1 MSFETDV
8 NAFAAGIN
16 AELPLRIIGFRGD
29 LAIGEPNLSAQALVN
44 NAPIGTLY
52 YEKDTVPLNTWQK
65 QSTLA
70 TGWNLI
76 SGSFGQL
83 KTETLILVSSA
94 FQTSE
99 VLDLTDGTGSIT
111 GVSTLSEDALSI
123 PTDYITNKSV
133 EFYLNGVKLE
143 KGIQVVYSSDTLQ
156 FNISLDPLDRIRV
169 MSEENS

>member
-1 MSFETDV
+1 M
-8 NAFAAGIN
+8 
-16 AELPLRIIGFRGD
+16 
-29 LAIGEPNLSAQALVN
+29 
-44 NAPIGTLY
+44 
-52 YEKDTVPLNTWQK
+52 
-65 QSTLA
+65 
-70 TGWNLI
+70 
-76 SGSFGQL
+76 
-83 KTETLILVSSA
+83 SSA